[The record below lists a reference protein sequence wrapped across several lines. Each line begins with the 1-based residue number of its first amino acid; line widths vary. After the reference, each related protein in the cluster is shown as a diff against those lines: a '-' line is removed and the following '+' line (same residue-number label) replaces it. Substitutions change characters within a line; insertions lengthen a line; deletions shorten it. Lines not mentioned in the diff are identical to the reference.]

1 MIKNKYK
8 KIVSAMLLM
17 TMIAT
22 TFSVDVF
29 AGGGAS
35 CISVEC
41 EGLFKGCCTGE
52 RSDSSKTECIATP
65 TTPSSITVNGSEN
78 SVINGSNTIIINQMQ
93 PQDEKEGHLV
103 IGKEIEKKVV
113 TDPITPPAHQPEPV
127 STHNDNTNYKFKK
140 DTGQLILLS
149 NYKGTEPIA
158 TYMDKSQLE
167 SIKTVNI
174 ERGVVRL
181 VGTFHECYHLTSV
194 IISDTVK
201 EIGENAFA
209 DCKDLESIKIPASVT
224 KIDAYAFKGCTSL
237 TEVIIPDSVTE
248 ISEHAFDGCP
258 FKPHKSDPP
267 PEPHK
272 SDVVI
277 DPISPPT
284 SFIPTEVTKVD
295 NSIQTSEPEVVIDP
309 ISPPTNII
317 STETDRMDN
326 SVQASEEVAK
336 TDNSI
341 QACEEIVK
349 VDNSTQ
355 ACEEVAKTDNSAQAC
370 EEVAKTDNST
380 QACEE
385 IVKVDNSTQ
394 ACEEVAKINSSIQ
407 TSEIEVVIDSITP
420 PTNIIST
427 ETDRMDNSI
436 QTCEDY
442 KMPDDKGVCGNN
454 VNYLFYQFSGELV
467 IQGKGEMKDYSYQE
481 TLPWSK
487 YKDKIKS
494 VKIENGV
501 TKIGSCVFYE
511 CTNLTSVIIS
521 SSVKYI
527 HDLSFSGST
536 GLTSINV
543 DKENQYYKS
552 IDDVLFSKDETTIH
566 TYPIGKK
573 VINYIIPYRITEIG
587 NGVFA
592 RCSGLTTSITIPDSV
607 KKIGSYAF
615 YDCIGLTSITIPN
628 SVREIGERAFYD
640 CTNLTSIIIPDSL
653 KIINNYAFGKCKK
666 LTSITYLGNTEP
678 NCKSA
683 FYGCTELKGIR
694 VPSDYKGKFFC
705 GIKVIKE
712 KI

>member
-1 MIKNKYK
+1 MIKNKCK
-8 KIVSAMLLM
+8 KIVSAMLIM

-22 TFSVDVF
+22 TCSTNVF
-29 AGGGAS
+29 AGGD
-35 CISVEC
+35 ISAVTINC
-41 EGLFKGCCTGE
+41 EGIFKGCCKGE
-52 RSDSSKTECIATP
+52 QDNDSNDK
-65 TTPSSITVNGSEN
+65 
-78 SVINGSNTIIINQMQ
+78 SNKAVPVSQS
-93 PQDEKEGHLV
+93 
-103 IGKEIEKKVV
+103 
-113 TDPITPPAHQPEPV
+113 EPV
-127 STHNDNTNYKFKK
+127 STHNDNQNYKFNE

-158 TYMDKSQLE
+158 SYMDKSQLE
-167 SIKTVNI
+167 NIKTVNI

-181 VGTFHECYHLTSV
+181 VGIFQNCYNLTSV
-194 IISDTVK
+194 TISDTVK

-237 TEVIIPDSVTE
+237 TEVIIPDRVTE

-258 FKPHKSDPP
+258 FKLPKPDPQ
-267 PEPHK
+267 PEPPK

-277 DPISPPT
+277 DPIAPPDNII
-284 SFIPTEVTKVD
+284 STEVTKVE

-309 ISPPTNII
+309 ITPPTNII
-317 STETDRMDN
+317 STETDRI
-326 SVQASEEVAK
+326 
-336 TDNSI
+336 DNSI

-349 VDNSTQ
+349 VDNS
-355 ACEEVAKTDNSAQAC
+355 AQAC
-370 EEVAKTDNST
+370 VEVA
-380 QACEE
+380 
-385 IVKVDNSTQ
+385 KVDNSIQ

-683 FYGCTELKGIR
+683 FYGCTELKEIR

-705 GIKVIKE
+705 GIQVIKG
-712 KI
+712 KN

>member
-295 NSIQTSEPEVVIDP
+295 N
-309 ISPPTNII
+309 
-317 STETDRMDN
+317 
-326 SVQASEEVAK
+326 
-336 TDNSI
+336 
-341 QACEEIVK
+341 
-349 VDNSTQ
+349 
-355 ACEEVAKTDNSAQAC
+355 
-370 EEVAKTDNST
+370 
-380 QACEE
+380 
-385 IVKVDNSTQ
+385 
-394 ACEEVAKINSSIQ
+394 SIQ